1 MDRLAL
7 TRWKVALLSA
17 ATATIAAAALWAA
30 LRGLEWTV
38 FRNQLR
44 SLDWRWLVLAVLLDI
59 ASYVTQGLRWRFL
72 LNGATMWQ
80 TTRAIYAG
88 LFCNEVVPLRPG
100 EAVRAW
106 LASRDLRV
114 GILSIAP
121 TILAERLMD
130 GLWLAAALLAALS
143 IAPLSTQ
150 LVHVVWIVTGTVAL
164 LILVALSVGRA
175 RLPSLPQALRNSRA
189 LAISGCFLL
198 TQGLAFWAVGRA
210 SHLGLDIAAAF
221 VVMLVVRIGTLIPG
235 APANLGTHQF
245 STVLGLS
252 LYGIPQAASASY
264 ALVVFV
270 VLTAPLLAIG
280 FLACVHAGLNW
291 QSIRRLSGYSPEKR
305 LSLTISTNETKIFT
319 SPSPLTVPRK

>member
-7 TRWKVALLSA
+7 TRWKVTLLGT
-17 ATATIAAAALWAA
+17 ATAGVAAAALWAA
-30 LRGLEWTV
+30 LRGLEWTG
-38 FRNQLR
+38 FQHQLR
-44 SLDWRWLVLAVLLDI
+44 SLDWRWLALAVVFDI
-59 ASYVTQGLRWRFL
+59 ASYTAQALRWRYL
-72 LNGATMWQ
+72 LHGATLWQ

-130 GLWLAAALLAALS
+130 GLWLAAALLAALAV
-143 IAPLSTQ
+143 APLPIQ
-150 LVHVVWIVTGTVAL
+150 LVHVVWMVTVA
-164 LILVALSVGRA
+164 VAVFVVLAVRFGRA
-175 RLPSLPQALRNSRA
+175 RLPSLPQALRNSPA
-189 LAISGCFLL
+189 LAISGLFLL

-210 SHLGLDIAAAF
+210 SHLSLNIAAAF
-221 VVMLVVRIGTLIPG
+221 VVMLVVRIGTMIPG

-252 LYGIPQAASASY
+252 LYGIPQPAAAGY

-280 FLACVHAGLNW
+280 FLACIHAGLSW
-291 QSIRRLSGYSPEKR
+291 QSVRTLSAT
-305 LSLTISTNETKIFT
+305 L
-319 SPSPLTVPRK
+319 PRSAAA